1 MHGVREVDLP
11 GLPDRAADGCLA
23 RAAKEGGRM
32 ITVGEYIAWRQP
44 GILDI
49 LENWRRVESH
59 PLQWWAR
66 LMTERPLPGESGVTP
81 GGKGSIKKNNP
92 MGNLGS
98 PLCGQNWGAR

>member
-1 MHGVREVDLP
+1 MWQVDIH
-11 GLPDRAADGCLA
+11 GLPHRAVSGDMA

-59 PLQWWAR
+59 PLRWWAR
-66 LMTERPLPGESGVTP
+66 LMIERPLPGRGGLLP
-81 GGKGSIKKNNP
+81 GEKVV
-92 MGNLGS
+92 
-98 PLCGQNWGAR
+98 

>member
-1 MHGVREVDLP
+1 MHGVWQVDIH
-11 GLPDRAADGCLA
+11 GLPDRAAGSCLA

-59 PLQWWAR
+59 PLRWWAR
-66 LMTERPLPGESGVTP
+66 LMIERPLPGRGGLLP
-81 GGKGSIKKNNP
+81 GEKVV
-92 MGNLGS
+92 
-98 PLCGQNWGAR
+98 